1 MIVIGY
7 QAGFSVFFCSFG
19 IHPPWNFIKTLIPC
33 YNTRKCVKVEKV
45 VWQEIIEIEG
55 PYDFNRVLDRLSLD
69 PLSAVNLVTSTLRMP
84 LWIEAEPIIIEIKS
98 LGTIDSPKFQLS
110 SNKGKLKAR
119 SIEKVAE
126 ILKWNTQLVNIH
138 QHFSQTAL
146 KEIFETHYGTPLILD
161 FDPYSCLMK
170 CIIHQQLNL
179 AFAHKLTERFVHT
192 FGFKQDGVWFYPLPE
207 KIATLAVEELRA
219 LQFSGRKAEYVTGV
233 SQAIVKGDLNLDAIK
248 ELSEEEIYEQ
258 LIKIKGVG
266 PWTIQNLLMFG
277 YGKPNLFPKTDIGIQ
292 NALKKLYQLERK
304 PTLEEIELYK
314 KPWEPYLSYASLYL
328 WRSIE

>member
-1 MIVIGY
+1 
-7 QAGFSVFFCSFG
+7 
-19 IHPPWNFIKTLIPC
+19 
-33 YNTRKCVKVEKV
+33 VEKV
-45 VWQEIIEIEG
+45 VWQETIQMEG

-69 PLSAVNLVTSTLRMP
+69 PLSEVNKVTSILKMP
-84 LWIEAEPIIIEIKS
+84 IWIETEPVIIEIKS
-98 LGTIDSPKFQLS
+98 IGTIDNPKFQLS
-110 SNKGKLKAR
+110 SSNDQLKAK

-126 ILKWNTQLVNIH
+126 ILKWNTQLLTIH

-146 KEIFETHYGTPLILD
+146 KEIFEAHYGTPLILD

-192 FGFKQDGVWFYPLPE
+192 YGFRLEGVWFYPSPKKVASLS
-207 KIATLAVEELRA
+207 VEELRA
-219 LQFSGRKAEYVTGV
+219 LQFSGRKAEYVIGV
-233 SQAIVKGDLNLDAIK
+233 SQAIVKGDLNLDALK
-248 ELSEEEIYEQ
+248 VLSEEEIYQQ
-258 LIKIKGVG
+258 LIKLKGIG

-277 YGKPNLFPKTDIGIQ
+277 YGKPNLFPNTDIGIQ
-292 NALKKLYQLERK
+292 NALKKLYQLDRK
-304 PTLEEIELYK
+304 PTLEEIEQYK